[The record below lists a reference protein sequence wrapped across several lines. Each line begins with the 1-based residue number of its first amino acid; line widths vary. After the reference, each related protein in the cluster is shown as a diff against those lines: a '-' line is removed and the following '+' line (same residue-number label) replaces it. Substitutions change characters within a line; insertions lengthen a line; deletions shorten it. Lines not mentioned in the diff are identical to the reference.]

1 MADLTHDVYYSK
13 KDSKLKIDATLT
25 NLNNP
30 EDASVINNI
39 FFTVG
44 YDDPNHVG
52 VTITGSGV
60 KDDLTAEMIES
71 VQVSANT
78 IFWEISYES
87 NTENN
92 TVNGIINVSNADY
105 LELPFVFENKK
116 TIQQLEY
123 YTSITDIT
131 DESAT
136 IWFALMMYDQ
146 NEVLVDTPMNEIFDV
161 VAFDRSVQLP
171 YSPNYKVK
179 EIQRHDTTGMIGS
192 DATEYKDFF
201 VNHFVS
207 SYENYFTQ
215 NDIHNAKIVSY
226 FGIFF
231 GEQANTVNVS
241 HSVNLINPTTF
252 APTEVL
258 ANTSFYIEGAF
269 IDLDYAIQ
277 NPSENYLFRTGDTFR
292 IGLNNVQNDRDHYF
306 MEMDIDG
313 NKIYKM
319 FENDEAT
326 ISVSSIDK
334 RTHTMKVF
342 DESGIYMP
350 NDPIVVDCEYNT
362 VKERDFV
369 EKEFENKRPED
380 SYPNQRI
387 ITFY

>member
-1 MADLTHDVYYSK
+1 MADLSHNVYYSK
-13 KDSKLKIDATLT
+13 KDSKLKIDAILT

-39 FFTVG
+39 FFTAG

-60 KDDLTAEMIES
+60 KDDLTVDMVES

-78 IFWEISYES
+78 IFWEMRYES

-136 IWFALMMYDQ
+136 IWFALIMYDQ

-201 VNHFVS
+201 VDHFVS

-252 APTEVL
+252 AASSVL
-258 ANTSFYIEGAF
+258 PENLKIVNAFEANGVYKTGQSFQIGLEN
-269 IDLDYAIQ
+269 IQ
-277 NPSENYLFRTGDTFR
+277 NNS
-292 IGLNNVQNDRDHYF
+292 NNYF
-306 MEMDIDG
+306 MEIDIDG
-313 NKIYKM
+313 NKTYQI
-319 FENDEAT
+319 FESNTALV
-326 ISVSSIDK
+326 SLSSIDK
-334 RTHTMKVF
+334 RTHTIRVF
-342 DESGIYMP
+342 DESGIYMTD
-350 NDPIVVDCEYNT
+350 DPIVVDCQYNT
-362 VKERDFV
+362 VKQKEYV
-369 EKEFENKRPED
+369 KKEFENPKTDESIPFSE
-380 SYPNQRI
+380 I
-387 ITFY
+387 ISFG